1 MQDTTNAIMKL
12 IELLP
17 EPFRASALAAMVAF
31 VRVMYDGKE
40 PRLMRRVLESVL
52 CGLIALSIAYMIEA
66 LGMSVIGPHSSAVRL
81 AYSVQIRCAH
91 GAVSLQKRKWLSDG
105 PQHPPDQETREVRR
119 SAL

>member
-66 LGMSVIGPHSSAVRL
+66 LGMSGNWATFIG
-81 AYSVQIRCAH
+81 
-91 GAVSLQKRKWLSDG
+91 GAVGLFGADQVRSWGRKFA
-105 PQHPPDQETREVRR
+105 EKKMVE
-119 SAL
+119 

>member
-1 MQDTTNAIMKL
+1 MQDATDAIMKL

-66 LGMSVIGPHSSAVRL
+66 LGMSGNWATFIG
-81 AYSVQIRCAH
+81 
-91 GAVSLQKRKWLSDG
+91 GAVGLFGADQVRSWGRKFA
-105 PQHPPDQETREVRR
+105 EKKMVE
-119 SAL
+119 

>member
-1 MQDTTNAIMKL
+1 MQDTTDAIMKL

-52 CGLIALSIAYMIEA
+52 CGLIALSIAYMVEA
-66 LGMSVIGPHSSAVRL
+66 LGMSGNWATFIG
-81 AYSVQIRCAH
+81 
-91 GAVSLQKRKWLSDG
+91 GAVGLFGADQVRSWGRKFA
-105 PQHPPDQETREVRR
+105 EKKMVE
-119 SAL
+119 

>member
-1 MQDTTNAIMKL
+1 MHDTTDAIMKL
-12 IELLP
+12 INMLP

-66 LGMSVIGPHSSAVRL
+66 LGMSGNWATFIG
-81 AYSVQIRCAH
+81 
-91 GAVSLQKRKWLSDG
+91 GAVGLFGADQVRSWGRKFA
-105 PQHPPDQETREVRR
+105 EKKMVE
-119 SAL
+119 

>member
-66 LGMSVIGPHSSAVRL
+66 LGMSGNWATFIG
-81 AYSVQIRCAH
+81 
-91 GAVSLQKRKWLSDG
+91 GAVGLFGADQVRAWGRKFAEKKMG
-105 PQHPPDQETREVRR
+105 E
-119 SAL
+119 

>member
-1 MQDTTNAIMKL
+1 MQDTTDAIMKL
-12 IELLP
+12 INMLP

-66 LGMSVIGPHSSAVRL
+66 LGMSGNWATFIG
-81 AYSVQIRCAH
+81 
-91 GAVSLQKRKWLSDG
+91 GAVGLFG
-105 PQHPPDQETREVRR
+105 ADQVRR
-119 SAL
+119 WGR

>member
-1 MQDTTNAIMKL
+1 MQDTIDAIMKL

-17 EPFRASALAAMVAF
+17 EPFRAYALAAMVAF

-66 LGMSVIGPHSSAVRL
+66 LGMSGNWATFIGGCVGLFGADQVR
-81 AYSVQIRCAH
+81 SW
-91 GAVSLQKRKWLSDG
+91 GRKFA
-105 PQHPPDQETREVRR
+105 EKKMVE
-119 SAL
+119 

>member
-1 MQDTTNAIMKL
+1 MQDTTDAIMKL

-66 LGMSVIGPHSSAVRL
+66 LGMSGNWATFIG
-81 AYSVQIRCAH
+81 
-91 GAVSLQKRKWLSDG
+91 GAVGLFGADQVRSWGRKFA
-105 PQHPPDQETREVRR
+105 EKKMVE
-119 SAL
+119 

>member
-1 MQDTTNAIMKL
+1 MQDTTDAIMKL

-66 LGMSVIGPHSSAVRL
+66 LGMSGNWATFIG
-81 AYSVQIRCAH
+81 
-91 GAVSLQKRKWLSDG
+91 GAVGLFGADQVREWGRKFA
-105 PQHPPDQETREVRR
+105 EKKMVE
-119 SAL
+119 

>member
-66 LGMSVIGPHSSAVRL
+66 LGMSGNWATFIG
-81 AYSVQIRCAH
+81 
-91 GAVSLQKRKWLSDG
+91 GAVGLFGADQVRSWGRKFAAKKMV
-105 PQHPPDQETREVRR
+105 E
-119 SAL
+119 

>member
-1 MQDTTNAIMKL
+1 MQETTNAIMKL

-66 LGMSVIGPHSSAVRL
+66 LGMSGNWATFIG
-81 AYSVQIRCAH
+81 
-91 GAVSLQKRKWLSDG
+91 GAVGLFGADQVRSWGRKFA
-105 PQHPPDQETREVRR
+105 EKKMVE
-119 SAL
+119 

>member
-1 MQDTTNAIMKL
+1 MQDATDAIMKL

-66 LGMSVIGPHSSAVRL
+66 LGMSGNWATFIG
-81 AYSVQIRCAH
+81 
-91 GAVSLQKRKWLSDG
+91 GAVGLFGADQVRAWGRKLAEKKMAD
-105 PQHPPDQETREVRR
+105 
-119 SAL
+119 

>member
-1 MQDTTNAIMKL
+1 MQETTNAIMKL

-66 LGMSVIGPHSSAVRL
+66 LGLSGNWATFIG
-81 AYSVQIRCAH
+81 
-91 GAVSLQKRKWLSDG
+91 GAVGLFGADQVRSWGRKFAEKKMVG
-105 PQHPPDQETREVRR
+105 
-119 SAL
+119 

>member
-1 MQDTTNAIMKL
+1 MQDTTDAIMKL
-12 IELLP
+12 INMLP

-66 LGMSVIGPHSSAVRL
+66 LGMSGNWATFIG
-81 AYSVQIRCAH
+81 
-91 GAVSLQKRKWLSDG
+91 GAVGLFGADQVRSWGRKFA
-105 PQHPPDQETREVRR
+105 EKKMVE
-119 SAL
+119 